1 MKRLFSSQK
10 DIKGIFIIIRII
22 TIMLVIMLSGQAHA
36 MRFKIATLSP
46 EGSVWMQKMR
56 EGAQELARKTNDRVR
71 IKYYPG
77 GVMGDDKAV
86 LRKIRIGQLHG
97 GAVVSGSLSKFY
109 PDNQIYNLPLKFRSF
124 EEVDYVRKHL
134 DPRIA
139 QGLENGGFV
148 TFGIAEG
155 GFAYVMSTV
164 PIRTVKEMCHQ
175 KIWIPNNDTMI
186 LETVKAFDITPF
198 PLSIADV
205 QAGLQTGL
213 INTVT
218 TPPIGAVALQWHTQI
233 NYLMYEPFLYI
244 YGVLAVDRRA
254 FAKISTHDQRVFR
267 EIMGRIFREIDQLNR
282 KDNVNALKTLRNQGI
297 KFIKPL
303 PEAMEEWYHDA
314 EAVPKR
320 LIQAGK
326 LSQGMVNTLE
336 RLLKDYRSNRL
347 RTKKQIQKHI
357 FFKPL

>member
-1 MKRLFSSQK
+1 MM
-10 DIKGIFIIIRII
+10 IRII
-22 TIMLVIMLSGQAHA
+22 TIMLVIMVSGQAHA

-56 EGAQELARKTNDRVR
+56 EGADELARKTDNRVT

-77 GVMGDDKAV
+77 GIMGDDKTV

-97 GAVVSGSLSKFY
+97 GAVVGGSLSEFY
-109 PDNQIYNLPLKFRSF
+109 PDNQIYSLPLKFRSF

-134 DPRIA
+134 DQRIA
-139 QGLENGGFV
+139 QGLEKGGFV

-164 PIRTVKEMCHQ
+164 PIRTVKEMRRQ
-175 KIWIPNNDTMI
+175 RVWIPNNDTMI
-186 LETVKAFDITPF
+186 LEAVKAFGITPF

-205 QAGLQTGL
+205 RAGLQTGL

-244 YGVLAVDRRA
+244 YGVLAVDHRA

-267 EIMGRIFREIDQLNR
+267 KIMGRIFREIDQLNR

-303 PEAMEEWYHDA
+303 AEALDIWHHEA

-320 LIQAGK
+320 LVNAGK
-326 LSQGMVNTLE
+326 LSQDMVNTLE
-336 RLLKDYRSNRL
+336 TLLKECRS
-347 RTKKQIQKHI
+347 KQLCAEK
-357 FFKPL
+357 

>member
-1 MKRLFSSQK
+1 M
-10 DIKGIFIIIRII
+10 IRII
-22 TIMLVIMLSGQAHA
+22 TLMLIVMLTGQAQA

-46 EGSVWMQKMR
+46 EGSVWMEKMR
-56 EGAQELARKTNDRVR
+56 EGAEELARKTHNRVT

-97 GAVVSGSLSKFY
+97 GAVVGGSLSRFY
-109 PDNQIYNLPLKFRSF
+109 PDDQIYSLPLMFRSF

-134 DPRIA
+134 DRTIA
-139 QGLENGGFV
+139 QGLEKGGFV

-164 PIRTVKEMCHQ
+164 PIRTVSEMRRQ
-175 KIWIPNNDTMI
+175 KVWIPDNDPMI
-186 LETVKAFDITPF
+186 LEAVKAFDITPF

-205 QAGLQTGL
+205 RAGLQTGL

-244 YGVLAVDRRA
+244 YGVLAVDRQA
-254 FAKISTHDQRVFR
+254 FSKILPDDQRIFR
-267 EIMGRIFREIDQLNR
+267 EIMGHVFRELDSLNR
-282 KDNVNALKTLRNQGI
+282 EDNVNALETLREQGI
-297 KFIKPL
+297 EFIKPL
-303 PEAMEEWYHDA
+303 AGAMEKWYADA
-314 EAVPKR
+314 RAVPDR
-320 LIQAGK
+320 LINAGK
-326 LSQGMVNTLE
+326 LSQDMVNTLE
-336 RLLKDYRSNRL
+336 NLLKDYRS
-347 RTKKQIQKHI
+347 KQ
-357 FFKPL
+357 PLTHE

>member
-1 MKRLFSSQK
+1 M
-10 DIKGIFIIIRII
+10 IRII
-22 TIMLVIMLSGQAHA
+22 TIALIVMLSSPAQA

-56 EGAQELARKTNDRVR
+56 EGAGELARKTDNRVT

-77 GVMGDDKAV
+77 GVMGDDRAV

-97 GAVVSGSLSKFY
+97 GAVVGGTLSKFY
-109 PDNQIYNLPLKFRSF
+109 PDNQIYSLPLTFRSF

-134 DPRIA
+134 DRRIA
-139 QGLENGGFV
+139 QGLEKGGFV

-164 PIRTVKEMCHQ
+164 PIRTVEEMRRQ
-175 KIWIPNNDTMI
+175 KVWIPDNDTMI
-186 LETVKAFDITPF
+186 LDTVKAFDISPI

-213 INTVT
+213 INTVA

-244 YGVLAVDRRA
+244 YGVLAVDRKA
-254 FAKISTHDQRVFR
+254 FAKISSSDQQIFR
-267 EIMGRIFREIDQLNR
+267 EIMGRIFHELDRMNRE
-282 KDNVNALKTLRNQGI
+282 DNVNALEALRKQGV

-303 PEAMEEWYHDA
+303 DDAMEKWYHDA
-314 EAVPKR
+314 EAVPRR
-320 LIQAGK
+320 LVNAGK
-326 LSQGMVNTLE
+326 LSQHMVNTLE
-336 RLLKDYRSNRL
+336 TLLKECRS
-347 RTKKQIQKHI
+347 KHI
-357 FFKPL
+357 CAKK

>member
-1 MKRLFSSQK
+1 M
-10 DIKGIFIIIRII
+10 IRII
-22 TIMLVIMLSGQAHA
+22 TIMLIVMLTGPAQA

-56 EGAQELARKTNDRVR
+56 EGAEELARKTDNRVT

-77 GVMGDDKAV
+77 GVMGDDRAV

-97 GAVVSGSLSKFY
+97 GAVVGGSLSKFY
-109 PDNQIYNLPLKFRSF
+109 PDDQIYNLPLKFRSF

-134 DPRIA
+134 DQRIA
-139 QGLENGGFV
+139 QGLEKGGFV

-164 PIRTVKEMCHQ
+164 PIRTVNEMRRQ
-175 KIWIPNNDTMI
+175 KVWIPNNDTMI
-186 LETVKAFDITPF
+186 LETVKAFDVTPY

-218 TPPIGAVALQWHTQI
+218 TPPIGALALQWHTQI
-233 NYLMYEPFLYI
+233 NYLMFEPFLYI
-244 YGVLAVDRRA
+244 YGVLAVDCKA
-254 FAKISTHDQRVFR
+254 FAKISTHDQQIFR
-267 EIMGRIFREIDQLNR
+267 ETMGRIFRQIDRLNR
-282 KDNVNALKTLRNQGI
+282 EDNVKALQALRKQGI
-297 KFIKPL
+297 EFIKPSG
-303 PEAMEEWYHDA
+303 EAMEKWYHDA

-320 LIQAGK
+320 LVNAGK

-336 RLLKDYRSNRL
+336 RLLKDYRSKQL
-347 RTKKQIQKHI
+347 RAKK
-357 FFKPL
+357 

>member
-1 MKRLFSSQK
+1 
-10 DIKGIFIIIRII
+10 
-22 TIMLVIMLSGQAHA
+22 MLSTQAQA

-46 EGSVWMQKMR
+46 QGSVWMQKMQ
-56 EGAQELARKTNDRVR
+56 EGAEELARKTDNRVT

-77 GVMGDDKAV
+77 GVMGDDRAV

-97 GAVVSGSLSKFY
+97 GAVVGGSLSKFY
-109 PDNQIYNLPLKFRSF
+109 PDNQIYSLPLKFRSF

-134 DPRIA
+134 DQTIA
-139 QGLENGGFV
+139 QGLEKGGFV

-164 PIRTVKEMCHQ
+164 PIRTVEEMRRQ
-175 KIWIPNNDTMI
+175 KVWIPDNDTMI

-198 PLSIADV
+198 PLSISDV

-213 INTVT
+213 INTVA

-244 YGVLAVDRRA
+244 YGVLAVDRTA
-254 FAKISTHDQRVFR
+254 FGKISSDDQRIFR
-267 EIMGRIFREIDQLNR
+267 EIMGRIFRELDRMNR
-282 KDNVNALKTLRNQGI
+282 EDNVNALKALRKQGVE
-297 KFIKPL
+297 FIKPL
-303 PEAMEEWYHDA
+303 AEAMEKWYHDA
-314 EAVPKR
+314 EAVPKQ
-320 LIQAGK
+320 LVNAGK

-336 RLLKDYRSNRL
+336 TLLKECRS
-347 RTKKQIQKHI
+347 KQLCAEK
-357 FFKPL
+357 

>member
-1 MKRLFSSQK
+1 M
-10 DIKGIFIIIRII
+10 IRII
-22 TIMLVIMLSGQAHA
+22 TIALIVMLSSPAQA

-56 EGAQELARKTNDRVR
+56 EGAEELARKTGNRVT

-77 GVMGDDKAV
+77 GVMGDDRAV

-97 GAVVSGSLSKFY
+97 GAVVGGSLSKFY
-109 PDNQIYNLPLKFRSF
+109 PDNQIYSLPLMFRSF

-134 DPRIA
+134 DQRIA
-139 QGLENGGFV
+139 QGLEKGGFV
-148 TFGIAEG
+148 IFGIAEG

-164 PIRTVKEMCHQ
+164 PIRTVKEMRRQ
-175 KIWIPNNDTMI
+175 KVWIPNNDTI
-186 LETVKAFDITPF
+186 IQETVRAFDITPF

-244 YGVLAVDRRA
+244 YGVLAVDRKA
-254 FAKISTHDQRVFR
+254 FEKISTHDQQIFR
-267 EIMGRIFREIDQLNR
+267 EIMERIFRELDSLNR
-282 KDNVNALKTLRNQGI
+282 KDNVKALEALRKQGI
-297 KFIKPL
+297 KFIKPSA
-303 PEAMEEWYHDA
+303 EAMEKWYHDA

-320 LIQAGK
+320 LVNAGK
-326 LSQGMVNTLE
+326 LSQDMVNTLE
-336 RLLKDYRSNRL
+336 TLLKECRS
-347 RTKKQIQKHI
+347 KHI
-357 FFKPL
+357 CAKK

>member
-1 MKRLFSSQK
+1 MT
-10 DIKGIFIIIRII
+10 RII
-22 TIMLVIMLSGQAHA
+22 AFMLIVILTGQAHA

-46 EGSVWMQKMR
+46 EGSVWMEKMR
-56 EGAQELARKTNDRVR
+56 EGAEELARRTDNRVT

-97 GAVVSGSLSKFY
+97 GAVVGGSLSNFY
-109 PDNQIYNLPLKFRSF
+109 PDDQIYSLPLMFRSF

-134 DPRIA
+134 DQTIA
-139 QGLENGGFV
+139 EGLEKGGFV

-164 PIRTVKEMCHQ
+164 PIRTVEEMRRQ
-175 KIWIPNNDTMI
+175 KVWIPDNDPMI
-186 LETVKAFDITPF
+186 FEAVKAFDITPF

-205 QAGLQTGL
+205 RAGLQTGL

-244 YGVLAVDRRA
+244 YGVLAVDRKA
-254 FAKISTHDQRVFR
+254 FIKLLPHDQRMFR
-267 EIMGRIFREIDQLNR
+267 EVMGHVFYELDALNR
-282 KDNVNALKTLRNQGI
+282 KDNVKALEALRNQGVE
-297 KFIKPL
+297 FIKPL
-303 PEAMEEWYHDA
+303 AEAMEKWYADA
-314 EAVPKR
+314 RAVPER
-320 LIQAGK
+320 LINAGK
-326 LSQGMVNTLE
+326 LSQGMVIILE
-336 RLLKDYRSNRL
+336 NLLKDYRS
-347 RTKKQIQKHI
+347 KQSHTHE
-357 FFKPL
+357 